1 MSDKP
6 DPTKPTS
13 NDEKFK
19 PQNVADEGSGSP
31 ETGGRLDRN
40 MHSDNTARGSE
51 PAQRGTSGPRR

>member
-19 PQNVADEGSGSP
+19 PQNVEDGSPGSG
-31 ETGGRLDRN
+31 RN
-40 MHSDNTARGSE
+40 ERDMNDVPRGSDGD
-51 PAQRGTSGPRR
+51 RRRKSGNRND